1 MAQFEALARRRTQLQ
16 RLLAGLPMAPSTR
29 SSLSALGYDLG
40 QAAAAPKSQTPIG
53 EFAPARLL
61 ERWVQAALTVILGVR
76 LPLTGLWGE
85 STRAALLQFQK
96 SMGLAVHG
104 HLDAATL
111 KALEQAV
118 GLPAPRDGSFAG
130 PRPRWQDDHR
140 KGGVTPNP
148 AQLAARF
155 LAAESSAA
163 LRALVPEPRW
173 LAEQA
178 AVQAKPLAEV
188 RADVARQLA
197 TLESAAA
204 PPSWWQQAQ
213 VQAATDLPGA
223 AAAIRA
229 ALVARWPTQAAP
241 EPATASSPAHRD
253 RD

>member
-1 MAQFEALARRRTQLQ
+1 MAQFEAQARRRTQLQ
-16 RLLAGLPMAPSTR
+16 RLLAGLPMAPSSR

-40 QAAAAPKSQTPIG
+40 HAAAAPKGQTPIG

-85 STRAALLQFQK
+85 STRMALLQFQK
-96 SMGLAVHG
+96 AMGLPVHG
-104 HLDAATL
+104 HLDTATL
-111 KALEQAV
+111 QALEQAV

-130 PRPRWQDDHR
+130 QRPRWQDDR
-140 KGGVTPNP
+140 RRSGASPTP

-178 AVQAKPLAEV
+178 AAQAKPLAEV

-197 TLESAAA
+197 TLETAAA
-204 PPSWWQQAQ
+204 QPVWWQQAQ
-213 VQAATDLPGA
+213 AQAVNDMSGA

-229 ALVARWPTQAAP
+229 ALVARWPTP
-241 EPATASSPAHRD
+241 SPVEPATATSPTDRD
-253 RD
+253 RV

>member
-1 MAQFEALARRRTQLQ
+1 MAQFEALARRRSQLQ
-16 RLLAGLPMAPSTR
+16 RLLAGLPMTPTTR

-40 QAAAAPKSQTPIG
+40 HAAAAPKGQTPIG

-76 LPLTGLWGE
+76 LPLTGQWGE
-85 STRAALLQFQK
+85 STRTALLQFQK
-96 SMGLAVHG
+96 VMGLPVHG
-104 HLDAATL
+104 HLDTATL

-130 PRPRWQDDHR
+130 LRPRWQDDR
-140 KGGVTPNP
+140 RMSGATPTP
-148 AQLAARF
+148 AHLTARF
-155 LAAESSAA
+155 LAAEASAA

-178 AVQAKPLAEV
+178 AAQAKPLAEI

-204 PPSWWQQAQ
+204 QPTWWQQAQ
-213 VQAATDLPGA
+213 AQAATDLPGA

-229 ALVARWPTQAAP
+229 ALVARWPTPSATEPQAGTSHAD
-241 EPATASSPAHRD
+241 RD